1 VRLFLALNLPAA
13 VRDAAHAAAEPLRAL
28 APGLAWTAA
37 EKLHLTVKFLGEQP
51 EGAVAPLVEALGGVV
66 RQHAPAALGVGR
78 VGAFPNWRRPRV
90 LWLGVRPEP
99 RLELLHHD
107 VETACAA
114 LGHPV
119 EGRPFRPHVTLARV
133 RPRSEGLDVRALAQ
147 AARGV
152 HFRAEV
158 EATTLD
164 LMLSAPAPGGTRYTP
179 LAALPLAGTTRA
191 P

>member
-1 VRLFLALNLPAA
+1 
-13 VRDAAHAAAEPLRAL
+13 RA
-28 APGLAWTAA
+28 
-37 EKLHLTVKFLGEQP
+37 
-51 EGAVAPLVEALGGVV
+51 
-66 RQHAPAALGVGR
+66 
-78 VGAFPNWRRPRV
+78 
-90 LWLGVRPEP
+90 EP

-119 EGRPFRPHVTLARV
+119 EGRTFRPHVTIARV
-133 RPRSEGLDVRALAQ
+133 GPRAEAAPLRALAQ

-158 EATTLD
+158 EAASLD
-164 LMLSAPAPGGTRYTP
+164 LMLSAPASGGPRYTR
-179 LAALPLAGTTRA
+179 LATLPLAGLTRA